1 MSFDTLLQHTVT
13 IERTTFDADAL
24 DEYRQ
29 PVSSTSTVDV
39 AAMVQPRIRGA
50 REVLDSR
57 SAGVPIADHRVFLR
71 ETEVTPKDSIL
82 WEGKRFEI
90 LGIEHHAYG
99 SVPHLELDVRLIG
112 EPATT

>member
-1 MSFDTLLQHTVT
+1 MSFDSLLQHTVT
-13 IERTTFDADAL
+13 IERASYDNASL

-29 PVSSTSTVDV
+29 PTPSTTTTDV

-50 REVLDSR
+50 REVIDSR

-71 ETEVTPKDSIL
+71 EVAITPKDAII
-82 WEGKRFEI
+82 WDGKRFEI

-112 EPATT
+112 EPVTT